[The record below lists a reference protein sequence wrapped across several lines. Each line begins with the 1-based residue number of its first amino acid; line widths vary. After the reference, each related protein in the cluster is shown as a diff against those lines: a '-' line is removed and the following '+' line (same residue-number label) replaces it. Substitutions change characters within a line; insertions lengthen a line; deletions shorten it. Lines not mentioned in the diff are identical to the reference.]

1 MLQLTACAGAANDSA
16 GSVVRNPP
24 EVLRVLAF
32 FGLRANF
39 LRDIGGTVEGPLH
52 PIVF

>member
-32 FGLRANF
+32 FGLRAKF
-39 LRDIGGTVEGPLH
+39 LRDIEATGQGALH
-52 PIVF
+52 GLVL